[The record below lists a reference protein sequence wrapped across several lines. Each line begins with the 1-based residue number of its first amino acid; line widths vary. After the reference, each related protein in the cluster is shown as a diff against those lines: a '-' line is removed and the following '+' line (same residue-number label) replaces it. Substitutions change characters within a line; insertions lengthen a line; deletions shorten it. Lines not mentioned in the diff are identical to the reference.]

1 MSAWDM
7 NRRFA
12 LEKIAAG
19 ALLASAGIV
28 LSACQPG
35 KPQFRGI
42 DITGVDYAQNLR
54 ATDFNGQPRTL
65 ADFRGKVVVLFF
77 GYTQCPDVCPTTL
90 QELLEVKQAL
100 GADGDK
106 LQAVFVS
113 LDPERDTPEV
123 LKAYLANFDESFV
136 GLSGTADEIA
146 AVAKDFKIFFKKV
159 PGKVEGTYTL
169 DHSAGTYLFDPQGR
183 LRVYERYGA
192 GPQLLTQDVKALLG

>member
-1 MSAWDM
+1 M
-7 NRRFA
+7 
-12 LEKIAAG
+12 
-19 ALLASAGIV
+19 
-28 LSACQPG
+28 
-35 KPQFRGI
+35 
-42 DITGVDYAQNLR
+42 
-54 ATDFNGQPRTL
+54 
-65 ADFRGKVVVLFF
+65 
-77 GYTQCPDVCPTTL
+77 
-90 QELLEVKQAL
+90 LEVKQAL

-136 GLSGTADEIA
+136 GLSGTVEEIA

-159 PGKVEGTYTL
+159 PGKVDGTYTL